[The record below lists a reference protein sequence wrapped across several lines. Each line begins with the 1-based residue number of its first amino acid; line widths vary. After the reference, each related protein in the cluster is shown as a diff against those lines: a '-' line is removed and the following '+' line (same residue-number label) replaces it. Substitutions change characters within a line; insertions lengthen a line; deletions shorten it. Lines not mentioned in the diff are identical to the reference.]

1 MGGFN
6 VVLSY
11 SITNKTAS
19 KAVAK
24 IIRYIIYQLPIR
36 MSDVFSG
43 RGIRDP
49 LPWLALALKAKSYKD
64 IPLMKMRL
72 ISAEVG

>member
-1 MGGFN
+1 M
-6 VVLSY
+6 LSY
-11 SITNKTAS
+11 SITNKTAR

-24 IIRYIIYQLPIR
+24 IIRYLIYQLPIR
-36 MSDVFSG
+36 SDVGCIFW
-43 RGIRDP
+43 GIRDP